1 MAKRLLFICS
11 RNQLR
16 SPTGEAVFAG
26 EFGVETDSAG
36 LSPDAEVRL
45 SEEQVEWADTIFVM
59 EAKHRAGLNRMY
71 GKALGGKKVV
81 VLNIPDNYEYMQPE
95 LVELLR
101 KRCAPHVK

>member
-1 MAKRLLFICS
+1 MKKHLLFICS

-16 SPTGEAVFAG
+16 SPTGEAIFAG
-26 EFGVETDSAG
+26 YMGVETDSAG

-45 SEEQVEWADTIFVM
+45 SEEQIEWADLILVM
-59 EAKHRAGLNRMY
+59 EKKHLAKINGTF

-101 KRCAPHVK
+101 KRCEPYLK